1 MTICVLSFVKYNKR
15 INTTHCFNL
24 CFNCLEKLEPSI
36 NINCVCIRTSLQA
49 AECLCSRKITYCCKI
64 NLSKE
69 YIIKHIKNNEKM
81 YEEKLKFLNNEC
93 EKFEEE
99 LKNTYQRDPKLVWHD
114 KVKDLPFDIESS
126 YENWLKKYLKEK
138 EEKLSNLKELIK
150 NNKIKIMKK
159 INFLTYD
166 RLDI

>member
-1 MTICVLSFVKYNKR
+1 MPICVLTFAKSSKIK
-15 INTTHCFNL
+15 NTSYCLNL

-36 NINCVCIRTSLQA
+36 NIDCVCIRTSLQA
-49 AECLCSRKITYCCKI
+49 AECLCSRKKTYCCKI

-69 YIIKHIKNNEKM
+69 YIIKHIKNNGKM
-81 YEEKLKFLNNEC
+81 YEEKLNFLNNEC
-93 EKFEEE
+93 QKYEEE

-114 KVKDLPFDIESS
+114 KLKDLPFDIESS

-138 EEKLSNLKELIK
+138 EEKLANLNELIK

-159 INFLTYD
+159 NNFLIYD
-166 RLDI
+166 GLDI